1 MDKLKNAFSLTVLTE
16 AGYQQALLGMALSYY
31 DGGEPLAQWW
41 TPERQEKAAKRAG
54 LLAFKQGGHNKFLE
68 SMQVW
73 MAIKASRGFWQE
85 FDTYRVGMTKQ
96 SASTM
101 HTISKRPLAEF
112 DFLGNNAG
120 ELANLMNIIIDDSEG
135 DINEIKYA
143 LPEGFLQFRVVS
155 TNYKTLQNIVFQR
168 QKHRL
173 QQWRDFCQ
181 QLEQQLKFKEFVF
194 PVTQGE

>member
-1 MDKLKNAFSLTVLTE
+1 MQKLENKFSLTVLTE
-16 AGYQQALLGMALSYY
+16 AGYEQALLGMALSYY

-68 SMQVW
+68 SLQVW

-101 HTISKRPLAEF
+101 HTISKRPLTEF
-112 DFLGNNAG
+112 DFIGNNA
-120 ELANLMNIIIDDSEG
+120 EWMADLMNTTIRETG
-135 DINEIKYA
+135 VDINEIKA
-143 LPEGFLQFRVVS
+143 VLPEGFLQYRVVS
-155 TNYKTLQNIVFQR
+155 TNYKTLQNIVYQR

-181 QLEQQLKFKEFVF
+181 QLEQQLNFKEFVF
-194 PVTQGE
+194 PVEQ